1 MKKDIL
7 EQAKELRE
15 IWSGFRSARVLL
27 TANNYRVFDYLTK
40 LQSVRAISEK
50 LNTDL
55 RATRILLDALTGLG
69 LLKKKKKMYSNS
81 PLSSKFLVSGQPY
94 YQGDIL
100 RHADTLWQNWSGLD
114 EVMKTGKPC
123 HKAHDQ
129 EAFILGMHNLASLKA
144 KDIIKAIGLK
154 GVKTALDLGGGPGT
168 YSIEMAKKGANVI
181 LFDSPE
187 TIEIAKRIVEKEGI
201 KGINFIEGDFL
212 SDDIGRGYDLIFI
225 YL

>member
-27 TANNYRVFDYLTK
+27 TANNNYRVFDYLTK

-100 RHADTLWQNWSGLD
+100 RHADTL
-114 EVMKTGKPC
+114 
-123 HKAHDQ
+123 
-129 EAFILGMHNLASLKA
+129 
-144 KDIIKAIGLK
+144 
-154 GVKTALDLGGGPGT
+154 
-168 YSIEMAKKGANVI
+168 
-181 LFDSPE
+181 
-187 TIEIAKRIVEKEGI
+187 
-201 KGINFIEGDFL
+201 
-212 SDDIGRGYDLIFI
+212 
-225 YL
+225 